1 MKRGDCSCTASAEI
15 DLPALKEKDQLADL
29 RRHPLKVNFVCVV
42 LVLLFAVLMTPGL
55 EAGDATE
62 RKPNIVV
69 ILADDLGWNGVG
81 CFGNELVATPHI
93 DRLAAEGMKFTDA
106 YALSQCLPTRAA
118 FFSGQYGARTRLTS
132 VETSS
137 PSYAPMI
144 SPGRAD
150 GLLPETYTIFEML
163 RDAGYA
169 TGMSGKW
176 HLGEAYR
183 SEQLLKRH
191 GIEFF
196 HDYGLQYVGD
206 CRSETADKSV
216 TAITD
221 DMLKFIEQEHGG
233 PFVAYL
239 AHHSVHTPFEV
250 PDPIVEKYVATG
262 FRRSSDPDGVFDE
275 RVAAEYLAMI
285 DHLDQSVGRVTAK
298 LDELGIADNTIVA
311 FLSDN
316 GGLSRVWNN
325 DPLRGGKGQLYE
337 GGVRVPLIVR
347 WPQRVKAGTVCETPV
362 HVVDFFPTFME
373 LAGGTTK
380 YDQVLDG
387 VSLMPLLLQTGELQR
402 EAIYSHHPEYVVA
415 FAKTPC
421 SMIRKGDYK
430 LIHYFGDYLDP
441 TNCDPKV
448 GTLSGRFVLGVR
460 TELFNLAED
469 LGEKQDLSVEM
480 PEKAAALMA
489 DLKVWWKETNAQ
501 FPRPNPNM
509 DRTEWIWNKD

>member
-1 MKRGDCSCTASAEI
+1 MNQNIYLRQTRLLCVSLAIVIGSIAALAIKESVGAE
-15 DLPALKEKDQLADL
+15 P
-29 RRHPLKVNFVCVV
+29 
-42 LVLLFAVLMTPGL
+42 
-55 EAGDATE
+55 
-62 RKPNIVV
+62 KPNVV
-69 ILADDLGWNGVG
+69 FILADDLGWNGVG
-81 CFGNELVATPHI
+81 CYGSELVATPHI

-106 YALSQCLPTRAA
+106 YVLSQCLPTRAA
-118 FFSGQYGARTRLTS
+118 IFSGQYGARTRLTS
-132 VETSS
+132 VETAS
-137 PSYAPMI
+137 PKYAPMI
-144 SPGRAD
+144 SPGRID
-150 GLLPETYTIFEML
+150 GLPPETYTIFEML

-176 HLGEAYR
+176 HLGEAYG

-196 HDYGLQYVGD
+196 HDYGLQYLGD

-221 DMLKFIEQEHGG
+221 DMLKFIEQKHGG

-250 PDPIVEKYVATG
+250 PDLVVEKYVAKG
-262 FRRSSDPDGVFDE
+262 FRRSSDPDGVFAE

-298 LDELGIADNTIVA
+298 LDELGIADNTIVV

-316 GGLSRVWNN
+316 GGLTRVWNN

-347 WPQRVKAGTVCETPV
+347 WPQQVKAGTVCETPV
-362 HVVDFFPTFME
+362 HAVDFFPTFME

-380 YDQVLDG
+380 DDQVLDG
-387 VSLMPLLLQTGELQR
+387 VSLMPLLLQMGELPR

-441 TNCDPKV
+441 TDCDPKV
-448 GTLSGRFVLGVR
+448 GTLSGRFVLGAR

-469 LGEKQDLSVEM
+469 LGEKHDLSAKM
-480 PEKAAALMA
+480 PEKAAELMA
-489 DLKVWWKETNAQ
+489 DLKVWWKETDAQ

-509 DRTEWIWNKD
+509 DRAQWVWNND

>member
-1 MKRGDCSCTASAEI
+1 M
-15 DLPALKEKDQLADL
+15 
-29 RRHPLKVNFVCVV
+29 NFVRVV
-42 LVLLFAVLMTPGL
+42 LVFLFAAFVTPAID
-55 EAGDATE
+55 AGDATE

-81 CFGNELVATPHI
+81 CFGNEMVATPHI

-106 YALSQCLPTRAA
+106 YVLSQCLPTRAA

-150 GLLPETYTIFEML
+150 GLPPEGYTIFEML

-176 HLGEAYR
+176 HLGGANGTEP
-183 SEQLLKRH
+183 LMKRH

-196 HDYGLQYVGD
+196 HDYGLEYVGE
-206 CRSETADKSV
+206 CRSEINDKDV

-221 DMLKFIEQEHGG
+221 DMLKFIVQNRDR
-233 PFVAYL
+233 PFIAYL
-239 AHHSVHTPFEV
+239 AHRSVHTPFEV
-250 PDPIVEKYVATG
+250 PEAMVEKYVTKG

-275 RVAAEYLAMI
+275 RVAPEYLAMI

-298 LDELGIADNTIVA
+298 LDQLGIADDTIVV

-316 GGLSRVWNN
+316 GGLTRVWRN

-337 GGVRVPLIVR
+337 GGVRVPMIVR
-347 WPQRVKAGTVCETPV
+347 WPRQIDAGTLCKTPV
-362 HVVDFFPTFME
+362 HVVDLFPTFME
-373 LAGGTTK
+373 IAAGTVQA
-380 YDQVLDG
+380 DQILDG
-387 VSLMPLLLQTGELQR
+387 VSLLPLLRQSERLPR

-441 TNCDPKV
+441 AGCDPKV
-448 GTLSGRFVLGVR
+448 RTLSGRFVLGAK
-460 TELFNLAED
+460 TELFHLAED
-469 LGEKQDLSVEM
+469 LSEQHDLSKEM
-480 PEKAAALMA
+480 PEKVAELMS
-489 DLKVWWKETNAQ
+489 DLKAWWIETDAQ
-501 FPRPNPNM
+501 FPRSNPQM
-509 DRTEWIWNKD
+509 DRSQWIWNND